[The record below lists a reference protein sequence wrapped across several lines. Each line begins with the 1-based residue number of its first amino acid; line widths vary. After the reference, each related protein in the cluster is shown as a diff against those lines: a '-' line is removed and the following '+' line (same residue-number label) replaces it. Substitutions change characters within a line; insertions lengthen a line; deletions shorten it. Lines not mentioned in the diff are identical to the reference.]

1 MARTPAQKG
10 AKQEVANKKV
20 VTNPKRQMKSADKT
34 SPGRKKKRK
43 KKDPNAPKRAQS
55 AYLLFMGSVRADVVS
70 QFPNYKIG
78 EIAQHIGG
86 MWRALPAKI
95 KAPFERRAAE
105 LRAQYLEDRR
115 VYLLNKT
122 DPNKPKRPQSSY
134 FLFMATVRSKVKAEN
149 PDFSIA
155 EIAKLIGHMWKN
167 LSEEEKAP
175 FMTQAVALKETYR
188 EAMAEYEESV

>member
-1 MARTPAQKG
+1 VGGDGRALHGARVDEPMGPHVVCGEEHYRARPLTCGQTDSG
-10 AKQEVANKKV
+10 STDLYIYRLLNYTHHGENTCTERSQTGSCEQES
-20 VTNPKRQMKSADKT
+20 RET

-122 DPNKPKRPQSSY
+122 DPNKPKRLEQKQ
-134 FLFMATVRSKVKAEN
+134 L
-149 PDFSIA
+149 
-155 EIAKLIGHMWKN
+155 
-167 LSEEEKAP
+167 
-175 FMTQAVALKETYR
+175 
-188 EAMAEYEESV
+188 